1 MVLCCTFSVT
11 CFYAWH
17 VSLRS
22 NHVDTCNCSFV
33 FQGCMVFP
41 CRHVPLFS
49 QWYVA
54 NCQGDGFSEGC
65 LPPLKGASDSRWE
78 MGVQPQ
84 PKLLAPRPLRGF
96 PALNRLTQ
104 IIHISG
110 VMWRRSLQAQRRK
123 RRVGGSR
130 LQIEDSMDAIGWL
143 QILHWGKTFSH
154 KNKWLEM

>member
-1 MVLCCTFSVT
+1 MLGMCLWDPTMLTHAIILLFFRDVWS
-11 CFYAWH
+11 
-17 VSLRS
+17 S
-22 NHVDTCNCSFV
+22 HVDMCHYLVNDIW
-33 FQGCMVFP
+33 
-41 CRHVPLFS
+41 L
-49 QWYVA
+49 
-54 NCQGDGFSEGC
+54 NCQGDGFNEEC

-84 PKLLAPRPLRGF
+84 PKLLAPRPLRSF